1 MAIAAVN
8 AKYLTQ
14 GPALSGQVL
23 ASVDQASSEVSL
35 PYIATATLDGSS
47 TSFVLN
53 FIDGTQTLNFTPRA
67 VTADVVGGTQAA
79 ATVVS
84 VSTQTPTGAVSVTV
98 NIGAAGTA
106 ANTLTI
112 AGFILK

>member
-1 MAIAAVN
+1 MAIANVN
-8 AKYLTQ
+8 ATYLSQ
-14 GPALSGQVL
+14 GPAKSGQVL
-23 ASVDQASSEVSL
+23 ASVDQATSEVSL
-35 PYIATATLDGSS
+35 PFIATATLDGTA

-53 FIDGTQTLNFTPRA
+53 FIDGTQTLNFIPRA

-79 ATVVS
+79 VS
-84 VSTQTPTGAVSVTV
+84 VINTSTQTPTTNVSVTV
-98 NIGAAGTA
+98 NISAAGTA